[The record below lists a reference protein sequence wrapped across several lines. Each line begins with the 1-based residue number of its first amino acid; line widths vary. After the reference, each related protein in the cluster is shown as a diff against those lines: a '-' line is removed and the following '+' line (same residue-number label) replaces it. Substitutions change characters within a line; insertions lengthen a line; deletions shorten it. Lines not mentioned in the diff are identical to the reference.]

1 MEVLFQIVSFMG
13 TRDSLMLGS
22 FPGGAYKGK
31 YHKNLCVCVCVCVSI
46 KRLLEVVNI
55 KVPA

>member
-1 MEVLFQIVSFMG
+1 MG